1 MDKVEN
7 SARKTGRDQFL
18 VGCQCEKEGDKS
30 LFSLHS
36 TTQQLVSPPP
46 PSHRQAGATVVD
58 MQVAGRWKS
67 SQMPAHYAK
76 AELAERGQLRG
87 SRMGRRGSKHWRCT
101 TTGHSSLIISR

>member
-36 TTQQLVSPPP
+36 AYHLSDW
-46 PSHRQAGATVVD
+46 S
-58 MQVAGRWKS
+58 
-67 SQMPAHYAK
+67 
-76 AELAERGQLRG
+76 
-87 SRMGRRGSKHWRCT
+87 
-101 TTGHSSLIISR
+101 HSSLAVSDLLFEWNCNIDESSLATDMLTTLKRGGSLI

>member
-58 MQVAGRWKS
+58 MQVAGR
-67 SQMPAHYAK
+67 
-76 AELAERGQLRG
+76 
-87 SRMGRRGSKHWRCT
+87 
-101 TTGHSSLIISR
+101 